1 MTEGAPVR
9 FGTHDHANQCAHRR
23 ASLKCAVRR
32 VRNQQ
37 ATLRRGAWL
46 VLGRAGG
53 QCRFEGGAVYRKG
66 RPGAR
71 RGLPSVPFFRAM
83 AGNLP
88 QLNARLPRAARLVVA
103 ARSEGAAAAPVP
115 QPVAVP
121 VKDAA
126 TGAQPR
132 PRR

>member
-88 QLNARLPRAARLVVA
+88 QLNAR
-103 ARSEGAAAAPVP
+103 ETAPVP
-115 QPVAVP
+115 QPVAAP
-121 VKDAA
+121 LTGTA

>member
-71 RGLPSVPFFRAM
+71 RGLPSVPFFRSV

-88 QLNARLPRAARLVVA
+88 QLNACPPRRARLVAA
-103 ARSEGAAAAPVP
+103 ARPEGNAAAAVP
-115 QPVAVP
+115 DSAAVP
-121 VKDAA
+121 VMDTAA
-126 TGAQPR
+126 GAQPR

>member
-103 ARSEGAAAAPVP
+103 ARVLGSRGLGDVYKR
-115 QPVAVP
+115 QVP
-121 VKDAA
+121 VKGTA